1 MIASYQILRK
11 LLFEHSL
18 KKKSL
23 PFAVR
28 LYSKQKAL
36 LIYGLVKL
44 FSFDTDNILFKL
56 Y

>member
-1 MIASYQILRK
+1 MIASYLILRK
-11 LLFEHSL
+11 LFFEHSL

-36 LIYGLVKL
+36 LIYGLVNKL
-44 FSFDTDNILFKL
+44 FSFDTDN
-56 Y
+56 YSV

>member
-28 LYSKQKAL
+28 LYSKQKAC
-36 LIYGLVKL
+36 LVNKL
-44 FSFDTDNILFKL
+44 FSFDTDN
-56 Y
+56 YSV